1 MKKEQLVNIFSSALV
16 FLFLYASLSKFT
28 DFKGFIYDM
37 NNQPFPKWL
46 SGILVWAVPAVE
58 IGLAVMLIFNKT
70 RLKGLYGS
78 LILMSLFT
86 IYTTLVLFKV
96 FDKVPCS
103 CGGII
108 KNLTWT
114 QHSILN
120 LFFVCIAIFGIII
133 MRKDKA
139 HDTDR
144 LPYQRNTPTQNLA

>member
-1 MKKEQLVNIFSSALV
+1 MKKEQLVNIISSLLV

-28 DFKGFIYDM
+28 DFNGFVRDM

-46 SGILVWAVPAVE
+46 SNIFVWAVPGVE

-70 RLKGLYGS
+70 RYKGLYGS

-86 IYTTLVLFKV
+86 IYTTLVLFNV
-96 FDKVPCS
+96 FNKVPCS

-120 LFFVCIAIFGIII
+120 LFFVCISVLGMILIKKG
-133 MRKDKA
+133 KA
-139 HDTDR
+139 QEADR